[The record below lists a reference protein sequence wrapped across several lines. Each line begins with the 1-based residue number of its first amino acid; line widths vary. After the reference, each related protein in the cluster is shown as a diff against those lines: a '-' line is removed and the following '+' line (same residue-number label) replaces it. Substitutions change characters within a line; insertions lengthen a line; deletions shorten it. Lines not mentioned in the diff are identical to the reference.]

1 MWVLQSDI
9 DIALTQWY
17 KDKGRHLYKY
27 KYKLYFRC
35 AVYLKK
41 RIRKI
46 LLSKI
51 YSWQNIYWN
60 RNCGEGELIN
70 PPPHWKIILAG
81 QLKARRQKYNTR
93 NAMKIIFFNFV
104 CVPSHNSCTE
114 RRKKVPSTKFL
125 WHWKSLGSAEH
136 KSLHWSSVRIEA
148 AWQEKVTMS
157 SSHWIVSLQCELP
170 RGT

>member
-1 MWVLQSDI
+1 MLCTAWEISPI
-9 DIALTQWY
+9 
-17 KDKGRHLYKY
+17 YKY
-27 KYKLYFRC
+27 KYRLYFRC
-35 AVYLKK
+35 AVYLKR

-93 NAMKIIFFNFV
+93 NAMKIIFKKLSASPVTTAAQKN
-104 CVPSHNSCTE
+104 H
-114 RRKKVPSTKFL
+114 KKVPSTKFL
-125 WHWKSLGSAEH
+125 WHWKSLGSVEH
-136 KSLHWSSVRIEA
+136 KSLQWESKQPGRKRWQWVVLIE
-148 AWQEKVTMS
+148 
-157 SSHWIVSLQCELP
+157 
-170 RGT
+170 